1 VVSERLGFPKVGAAR
16 PFVLATLV
24 DALGSGL
31 FLPFSVLYFHH
42 AGGLPLADA
51 GLGLSIAMLAALPAP
66 LLGGSVVDRVGPKRT
81 IVASSAARAVG
92 FLLYLPVHQLASL
105 IAVGFLVAV
114 ADRLFWVAHPA
125 LVAELAG
132 PGRRDRWFALT
143 TALRCTGLGLGG
155 LLAGIAV
162 SRVGTTGYYL
172 LTIANAAS
180 FACCTALLLHLP
192 VPPRPR
198 GTPAIVPSG
207 LRGIWMVLADRPFCG
222 VVLAN
227 LAFGIARTALLVG
240 VPIYTVQ
247 VLKLPAW
254 LAGMLYAEYTALI
267 AIGQTSMVR
276 RLERHRRT
284 RVLMLAACIWAA
296 AFLLMAGTPALPHP
310 AVGPF
315 IVVVAGVYTV
325 AVMLH
330 VGVID
335 ALVVEA
341 APSQIRGR
349 YLAVYQLSWATATAV
364 APGLFTLLLAWR
376 TVAPWI
382 ALTLLVL
389 LAFASMVLTEPHLS
403 SQAVRR
409 SQPDPGT
416 ITG

>member
-1 VVSERLGFPKVGAAR
+1 MVSERLGFPKVGAAR

-92 FLLYLPVHQLASL
+92 FLLYLPVHQ
-105 IAVGFLVAV
+105 
-114 ADRLFWVAHPA
+114 
-125 LVAELAG
+125 
-132 PGRRDRWFALT
+132 ALT

-180 FACCTALLLHLP
+180 FAASTALLVRLP

-198 GTPAIVPSG
+198 GMPAIVPAG
-207 LRGIWMVLADRPFCG
+207 FRGIGTVLADRPFCG

-227 LAFGIARTALLVG
+227 LAFGVARTALLVG